1 MSDTDPARLDA
12 KIAYERDRLVQQ
24 LAGLADAL
32 NGLSSEQLAQVL
44 PIVAGVDEI
53 VRQVRTLGVHVTTEY
68 PDNDTLPL
76 EGALLTVP
84 LGGAGFFRSNN

>member
-1 MSDTDPARLDA
+1 MSDIDPTRLDA

-32 NGLSSEQLAQVL
+32 NGSSTEQLANVR

-53 VRQVRTLGVHVTTEY
+53 VRQVRTLGVPVTVGY
-68 PDNDTLPL
+68 PENDRLPIDP
-76 EGALLTVP
+76 ALLTGVLRGTP
-84 LGGAGFFRSNN
+84 IIRNN